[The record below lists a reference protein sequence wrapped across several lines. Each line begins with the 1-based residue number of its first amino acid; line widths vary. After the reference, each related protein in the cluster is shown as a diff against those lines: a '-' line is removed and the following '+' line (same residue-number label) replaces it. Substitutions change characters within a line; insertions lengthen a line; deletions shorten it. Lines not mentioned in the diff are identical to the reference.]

1 MVLYTP
7 IISVVPVIRRIK
19 LGKQG
24 LNSIFN
30 QKTFLMFTVDL
41 IFNAGSVPKT
51 VIIRM
56 ELKKM

>member
-7 IISVVPVIRRIK
+7 IISVVPVIARIK

-30 QKTFLMFTVDL
+30 QKTLLMLIVDL
-41 IFNAGSVPKT
+41 IFKAGSIPKT
-51 VIIRM
+51 VIIGM
-56 ELKKM
+56 E